1 MLNERQRANLDILES
16 NEAPRPASPTRQDV
30 SEADVTPAKIA
41 PVSRISAAVRAE
53 DRRKAEKVRAS
64 AVFSALGDGSWVSQS
79 KEVAMEVEKAVE
91 VKKEEAPVTLKGS
104 VKFEIKTAR
113 AAPTRPALD
122 AFSQIEDIVEE
133 APPPR
138 VPAARPKPAA
148 PVEVAEPPVIDCAG
162 GVSASRTTSDES
174 RRWRMSPPGL
184 YGPRTIAAGRANT
197 RAALATRPSRHRRE
211 PRNAG
216 GDSGWVAVAES
227 VEARVLLATTSQ
239 FVRCTVVL
247 RGGSSEVRRS
257 LVTWSLVET
266 GGVDDLTAGFYRDAL
281 LRDARHKLRARSA
294 AGSDAIR
301 AARPSLRAYSAVDS
315 ELIELD
321 LMDACDGHVLATQV
335 EDTIRGAAACS
346 EGTLVFAAGA
356 LALRVAGR
364 RVVCGALLASSGG

>member
-1 MLNERQRANLDILES
+1 
-16 NEAPRPASPTRQDV
+16 
-30 SEADVTPAKIA
+30 
-41 PVSRISAAVRAE
+41 
-53 DRRKAEKVRAS
+53 
-64 AVFSALGDGSWVSQS
+64 
-79 KEVAMEVEKAVE
+79 MEVEKPVE
-91 VKKEEAPVTLKGS
+91 VKTEEAPVQLKGS
-104 VKFEIKTAR
+104 VRFEIKQTR

-122 AFSQIEDIVEE
+122 AFSQIEDRVEE

-138 VPAARPKPAA
+138 VPVARPKPAA
-148 PVEVAEPPVIDCAG
+148 PVAVVEPPVIDCAG
-162 GVSASRTTSDES
+162 GDPCPSTPSPRRRTE
-174 RRWRMSPPGL
+174 
-184 YGPRTIAAGRANT
+184 TI
-197 RAALATRPSRHRRE
+197 
-211 PRNAG
+211 RNAG
-216 GDSGWVAVAES
+216 GDSGWVPVAES

-247 RGGSSEVRRS
+247 RGGRSEVRRS

-301 AARPSLRAYSAVDS
+301 AARPSLREWSVVDS
-315 ELIELD
+315 ELLELD

-364 RVVCGALLASSGG
+364 RVVCGALLASAGG